1 MFSVLLNERV
11 SFVKRSG
18 LCWWRKVDAKKKNQ
32 PLYTMR
38 SLETHD
44 VNFTSF
50 YVTRTVQSLCH
61 DAKNYVESFIFD
73 TTEELRLFAYQIIW
87 NMLASSYKDDDSTEL
102 DDLKLKMELTAYG
115 ETWQGTTEVETWKW
129 HFAIS
134 KVGDDC
140 RHMRWQ
146 FNRFPYLK
154 PFDMVLV

>member
-1 MFSVLLNERV
+1 
-11 SFVKRSG
+11 
-18 LCWWRKVDAKKKNQ
+18 
-32 PLYTMR
+32 MR

-140 RHMRWQ
+140 RHMLTAAAPGCDVIVVLPKSN
-146 FNRFPYLK
+146 FK
-154 PFDMVLV
+154 DMLRREAVNGLFCLIVK